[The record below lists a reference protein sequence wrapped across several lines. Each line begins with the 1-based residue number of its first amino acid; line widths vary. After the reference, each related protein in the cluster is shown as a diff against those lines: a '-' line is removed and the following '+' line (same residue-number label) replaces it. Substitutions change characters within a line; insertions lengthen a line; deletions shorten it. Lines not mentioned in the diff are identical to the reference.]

1 MQSVEP
7 LRFNGAQIYF
17 RQTSCGKVFR
27 MIYWDT
33 DVRMNH
39 TSARN
44 MQDFFR
50 KGSIS
55 MRLEKVQSALK
66 QKNIKFEY
74 TEEDGCGSLD
84 FMFRGLKFH
93 VWEYED
99 NGWGAETNIYAAG
112 RSEDIDGDYEE
123 KISQEILSWP
133 DMINN

>member
-1 MQSVEP
+1 
-7 LRFNGAQIYF
+7 
-17 RQTSCGKVFR
+17 
-27 MIYWDT
+27 MILHNKNNLPRALFLWKKMLHGILEYRLAD
-33 DVRMNH
+33 
-39 TSARN
+39 
-44 MQDFFR
+44 QDICQKIHGGFFR
-50 KGSIS
+50 KGSWS
-55 MRLEKVQSALK
+55 MRLQKVQDALNK
-66 QKNIKFEY
+66 KNIKFEY

-123 KISQEILSWP
+123 KISVEILSWP

>member
-1 MQSVEP
+1 MILHNKNNLP
-7 LRFNGAQIYF
+7 RALFLWKKMLRGILECRLADQDICQKIY
-17 RQTSCGKVFR
+17 GG
-27 MIYWDT
+27 
-33 DVRMNH
+33 
-39 TSARN
+39 
-44 MQDFFR
+44 FFR
-50 KGSIS
+50 KGSWS
-55 MRLEKVQSALK
+55 MRLQKVQDALNK
-66 QKNIKFEY
+66 KNIKFEY

-123 KISQEILSWP
+123 KISAEILSWP

>member
-1 MQSVEP
+1 MSPTVLSLWKTP
-7 LRFNGAQIYF
+7 LRGILKH
-17 RQTSCGKVFR
+17 RQADQHIRQKIRGG
-27 MIYWDT
+27 
-33 DVRMNH
+33 
-39 TSARN
+39 
-44 MQDFFR
+44 FFR
-50 KGSIS
+50 KGSWI
-55 MRLEKVQSALK
+55 MRLEKVQEALNK
-66 QKNIKFEY
+66 KNIKFEY

-123 KISQEILSWP
+123 KISAEILSWP

>member
-1 MQSVEP
+1 
-7 LRFNGAQIYF
+7 
-17 RQTSCGKVFR
+17 
-27 MIYWDT
+27 
-33 DVRMNH
+33 
-39 TSARN
+39 
-44 MQDFFR
+44 
-50 KGSIS
+50 
-55 MRLEKVQSALK
+55 MRLQKVQDALNK
-66 QKNIKFEY
+66 KNIKFEY

-123 KISQEILSWP
+123 KDLRRDPFRP

>member
-1 MQSVEP
+1 MILHNKNNLP
-7 LRFNGAQIYF
+7 RALFLWKKMLRGILEYRLA
-17 RQTSCGKVFR
+17 
-27 MIYWDT
+27 D
-33 DVRMNH
+33 
-39 TSARN
+39 
-44 MQDFFR
+44 QDICQKIHGGFFR
-50 KGSIS
+50 KGSWS
-55 MRLEKVQSALK
+55 MRLQKVQAALNK
-66 QKNIKFEY
+66 KNIKFEY

-123 KISQEILSWP
+123 KISAEILSWP